1 MLKSL
6 VQPIGQKRLTGIAIV
21 RLKKHGVRF
30 EIACYN
36 NKLLSWRSR
45 VEKDVDEL
53 PQSHTVYSKVSNGIL
68 AKKEGFG
75 CEKKRNPGGDG
86 NFSVDFL
93 SSHRAVRF
101 QTKESFNKL
110 PGRKENLSYQV
121 GSGMLVRWSQACD
134 SEHMEGNA
142 HVSKY
147 KITQELASRSTQEPD
162 RAIHICW
169 SKLLCFP
176 SLYCIVSHGFEVRL
190 RPLYKYSTTKE

>member
-75 CEKKRNPGGDG
+75 CEKKRNPG
-86 NFSVDFL
+86 
-93 SSHRAVRF
+93 A
-101 QTKESFNKL
+101 
-110 PGRKENLSYQV
+110 
-121 GSGMLVRWSQACD
+121 
-134 SEHMEGNA
+134 
-142 HVSKY
+142 
-147 KITQELASRSTQEPD
+147 
-162 RAIHICW
+162 
-169 SKLLCFP
+169 
-176 SLYCIVSHGFEVRL
+176 
-190 RPLYKYSTTKE
+190 

>member
-45 VEKDVDEL
+45 V
-53 PQSHTVYSKVSNGIL
+53 
-68 AKKEGFG
+68 
-75 CEKKRNPGGDG
+75 
-86 NFSVDFL
+86 
-93 SSHRAVRF
+93 
-101 QTKESFNKL
+101 
-110 PGRKENLSYQV
+110 
-121 GSGMLVRWSQACD
+121 LVRWSQACD

-147 KITQELASRSTQEPD
+147 KITQELAS
-162 RAIHICW
+162 
-169 SKLLCFP
+169 
-176 SLYCIVSHGFEVRL
+176 SHGFEVRL